1 MKNNKTG
8 MDEELRLAS
17 EETEGADAN
26 ATSMG
31 EELTDRG
38 TDFAAPINEQIA
50 KSRMVKKIME
60 LREKDHSGVLV

>member
-1 MKNNKTG
+1 MGNNKTG
-8 MDEELRLAS
+8 MDEELRLTP

-31 EELTDRG
+31 DELSDRG

-50 KSRMVKKIME
+50 KSRMVKEIIEFRGKG
-60 LREKDHSGVLV
+60 HSGALV